1 MVCWNCG
8 APVPE
13 DARFCPNCGTP
24 TGEPAA
30 EERKLVTVLF
40 ADLAGSTE
48 LATHLDPERYREVM
62 QAFYQSVSREL
73 SSLRGRAEKF
83 VGDAVMAVFGLP
95 HAHDDDALRA
105 VRAGLIIR
113 DRSERL
119 GEMLGLPVKLRVRV
133 GVNSGAVV
141 LGPGGADQP
150 LVVGAG
156 VNLAARLQQAA
167 EPGEVLVGET
177 TVQLTRQYVRF
188 GERRR
193 VQAKGFEAELDAFPV
208 VELAPRSA
216 RRTIP
221 IVGRSR
227 ELALLTDAFRR
238 VGETSRPHLF
248 TVLGE
253 AGIGKTRLADEFL
266 STLPEEVEVMSGV
279 AGWSQDEG
287 ALGPL
292 AEILRRELGVE
303 RGAPRDVVAKKL
315 HDLVEGCCD
324 DTTEAERVAAQLG
337 LVLGL
342 GEEPREDRP
351 YRIAEVRAGL
361 VALLEGM
368 ARGRPV
374 VMILDDLHLAPA
386 GLLELLDQVVRQ
398 ARRLPLLLVALARE
412 ELLEESPTW
421 GGGVPDAVTVR
432 LDPLSEPEAL
442 DLAMAAGDA
451 IDRSTAERIA
461 VAAGG
466 NPFFIVEATGMYGG
480 GFDPVDAPH
489 SHRVPPTVQA
499 VVASRI
505 DHLPPEAREVLRR
518 ASVFA
523 RSTFHEDDLRLISE
537 QDGRILGVLENEEL
551 LVRDRDRP
559 GVWRFRHEMLRDV
572 AYESLAKRERL
583 RLHLVL
589 ADELGKSSDA
599 RDLRATAYHLQQAA
613 TASLD
618 LNPADRSIADR
629 AVEAL
634 SHAGDKA
641 RRGIES
647 RAAIDLYERAL
658 ALAGPMDA
666 WGEREA
672 WILSGVGE
680 ARYWLGEFDEAAVSL
695 ERALELE
702 SDNAWTLAHAARFLG
717 DIELSVRRNPERA
730 GELFDR
736 ALAAARELDDPWVM
750 ARVLLMAGWEPYW
763 RGDEEGAEAVFREA
777 LEIARANAEG
787 DGFAEARALTFIAGM
802 RSGKTDEEEV
812 LAVGREALDV
822 ARQLGDPFSTAVAQE
837 RVGTSL
843 RRLGRYE
850 EALAVLDESTRTL
863 ADLDARWEHASV
875 IGERGMVRR
884 FLGHPDDSE
893 RDLRTA
899 LAILRDL
906 KDKTLFSW
914 VVRELVETLIELGD
928 LEAARRLKAETEA
941 EMPLDD
947 PGTGSLPFVI
957 ETLLLLADG
966 DHDGARAAAIK
977 VLETEPSTAPN
988 TRAALAWFVGRV
1000 FDADAVGGENALDAA
1015 RERLESVHWR
1025 NALEFPDR
1033 VLARTR

>member
-40 ADLAGSTE
+40 ADLADSTE

-62 QAFYQSVSREL
+62 QAFYQTVSREL

-351 YRIAEVRAGL
+351 YRI
-361 VALLEGM
+361 
-368 ARGRPV
+368 P
-374 VMILDDLHLAPA
+374 
-386 GLLELLDQVVRQ
+386 
-398 ARRLPLLLVALARE
+398 
-412 ELLEESPTW
+412 
-421 GGGVPDAVTVR
+421 
-432 LDPLSEPEAL
+432 
-442 DLAMAAGDA
+442 
-451 IDRSTAERIA
+451 
-461 VAAGG
+461 
-466 NPFFIVEATGMYGG
+466 
-480 GFDPVDAPH
+480 
-489 SHRVPPTVQA
+489 
-499 VVASRI
+499 
-505 DHLPPEAREVLRR
+505 
-518 ASVFA
+518 
-523 RSTFHEDDLRLISE
+523 
-537 QDGRILGVLENEEL
+537 
-551 LVRDRDRP
+551 
-559 GVWRFRHEMLRDV
+559 
-572 AYESLAKRERL
+572 
-583 RLHLVL
+583 
-589 ADELGKSSDA
+589 
-599 RDLRATAYHLQQAA
+599 
-613 TASLD
+613 
-618 LNPADRSIADR
+618 
-629 AVEAL
+629 
-634 SHAGDKA
+634 
-641 RRGIES
+641 
-647 RAAIDLYERAL
+647 
-658 ALAGPMDA
+658 
-666 WGEREA
+666 
-672 WILSGVGE
+672 
-680 ARYWLGEFDEAAVSL
+680 
-695 ERALELE
+695 
-702 SDNAWTLAHAARFLG
+702 
-717 DIELSVRRNPERA
+717 
-730 GELFDR
+730 
-736 ALAAARELDDPWVM
+736 
-750 ARVLLMAGWEPYW
+750 
-763 RGDEEGAEAVFREA
+763 
-777 LEIARANAEG
+777 
-787 DGFAEARALTFIAGM
+787 
-802 RSGKTDEEEV
+802 
-812 LAVGREALDV
+812 
-822 ARQLGDPFSTAVAQE
+822 
-837 RVGTSL
+837 
-843 RRLGRYE
+843 
-850 EALAVLDESTRTL
+850 
-863 ADLDARWEHASV
+863 
-875 IGERGMVRR
+875 
-884 FLGHPDDSE
+884 
-893 RDLRTA
+893 
-899 LAILRDL
+899 
-906 KDKTLFSW
+906 
-914 VVRELVETLIELGD
+914 
-928 LEAARRLKAETEA
+928 
-941 EMPLDD
+941 
-947 PGTGSLPFVI
+947 
-957 ETLLLLADG
+957 
-966 DHDGARAAAIK
+966 
-977 VLETEPSTAPN
+977 
-988 TRAALAWFVGRV
+988 
-1000 FDADAVGGENALDAA
+1000 
-1015 RERLESVHWR
+1015 
-1025 NALEFPDR
+1025 
-1033 VLARTR
+1033 